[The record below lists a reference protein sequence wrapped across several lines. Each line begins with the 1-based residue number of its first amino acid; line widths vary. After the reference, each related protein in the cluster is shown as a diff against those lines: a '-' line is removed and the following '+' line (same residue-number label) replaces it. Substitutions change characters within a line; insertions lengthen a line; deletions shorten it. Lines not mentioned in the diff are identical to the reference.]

1 MLNELSW
8 KEEKEVIVQFTEA
21 RCRPDMELNTF
32 HLPAFHP
39 QSLHF
44 CLCFLPMK
52 KLRPEELKT
61 EFHRWWKMWAA
72 LYRLTEACP

>member
-44 CLCFLPMK
+44 CLHFLPMK
-52 KLRPEELKT
+52 KL
-61 EFHRWWKMWAA
+61 
-72 LYRLTEACP
+72 EA